1 MPMLV
6 KPVTLAGNVVRLE
19 PLGQEHAPICIR
31 VSQDPDIWTYMPV
44 DPSHSLE
51 ALSTWIEAALRAR
64 AQGQQMPFAIVDAL
78 SGRVYRL
85 HPLFEHLPQDYGLEI
100 GWTWLAREVRRT
112 AVNTE
117 CKYLLLRHAF
127 ESLGAI
133 RVQLKTDSRNQRSQ
147 RAIERLGAV
156 REGVLRK
163 QMILENGYQRDTV
176 MYSIIADE
184 WPAVKSEPGGEAAGL
199 SSRAVRPSPIG
210 RDRYGDQA
218 PFTAAIAAPSSA
230 GLQRG
235 GGGARNPPD
244 LPGPRR
250 NQGAPER
257 ATDHGDWSPA
267 ARLLPS
273 VPPGAVERRVA

>member
-6 KPVTLAGNVVRLE
+6 EPVILYGNRARLE
-19 PLGQEHAPICIR
+19 PLGLEHALDLYA

-51 ALSTWIEAALRAR
+51 ALSSWIEMALRAR
-64 AQGQQMPFAIVDAL
+64 AQGQQMPFAIVDTL
-78 SGRVYRL
+78 SGKAIGSTRYL
-85 HPLFEHLPQDYGLEI
+85 SITPQDYGIEI

-176 MYSIIADE
+176 MYSIIASE
-184 WPAVKSEPGGEAAGL
+184 WPGVKNALEEKLLA
-199 SSRAVRPSPIG
+199 SP
-210 RDRYGDQA
+210 
-218 PFTAAIAAPSSA
+218 
-230 GLQRG
+230 
-235 GGGARNPPD
+235 
-244 LPGPRR
+244 
-250 NQGAPER
+250 PER
-257 ATDHGDWSPA
+257 
-267 ARLLPS
+267 
-273 VPPGAVERRVA
+273 